1 MGFRRLLGNDQL
13 KQNLKNALSSGHIS
27 HFYLISGP
35 VGSGRHTL
43 ARLLAAAILC
53 QGHQKPCMNCSAC
66 RKILG
71 DNHPDFIT
79 VDDPEKKTVP
89 VDLIREA
96 RADIYIQPNESDHKI
111 YLFPRAQD
119 MGIPGQNALLKVLE
133 EPPKYGVFILIA
145 DNPESLLPTVRSR
158 CTPLHLQPLSE
169 SILLQALA
177 AEFPA
182 ASQEDLHA
190 AAIRS
195 CGFLGQAKKLLDG
208 STAVTPQTESFVKSF
223 SQRNPLLLTQ
233 TLVPMEKWKRD
244 QLIPI
249 LQQWLELLEGA
260 LACRAGMPGID
271 PLSRTLSAGRSSQD
285 LMQAISHLQK
295 TIEYAQG
302 NVSVAAICGYLS
314 WALR

>member
-13 KQNLKNALSSGHIS
+13 KQNLTNALHSGHIS

-35 VGSGRHTL
+35 AGSGRHTL
-43 ARLLAAAILC
+43 AKLLAAAILC
-53 QGHQKPCMNCSAC
+53 QGQPKPCMNCSAC
-66 RKILG
+66 RKVMA
-71 DNHPDFIT
+71 NTHPDFIT
-79 VDDPEKKTVP
+79 INDPTHKTIP
-89 VDLIREA
+89 VDLIRDM
-96 RADIYIQPNESDHKI
+96 RDDLFIRPNESMWKI
-111 YLFPRAQD
+111 YMIDQEMLP
-119 MGIPGQNALLKVLE
+119 PSQNALLKVLE

-169 SILLQALA
+169 DALMRA
-177 AEFPA
+177 LEKEFPT
-182 ASQEDLHA
+182 ASGEDLRA

-208 STAVTPQTESFVKSF
+208 SLSVPPQTENFVKSF
-223 SQRNPLLLTQ
+223 SQKDPLLLVQ
-233 TLVPMEKWKRD
+233 TLAPLEKWKRE
-244 QLIPI
+244 QLLPL

-260 LACRAGMPGID
+260 LACRAGMPGVD
-271 PLSRTLSAGRSSQD
+271 PLSRTLSANRTSQD
-285 LMQAISHLQK
+285 LMQAISSLQK
-295 TIEYAQG
+295 AIEYAQG

>member
-13 KQNLKNALSSGHIS
+13 KQNLTNALHSGHIS

-35 VGSGRHTL
+35 AGSGRHTL
-43 ARLLAAAILC
+43 AKLLAAAILC
-53 QGHQKPCMNCSAC
+53 QGQPKPCMNCSAC
-66 RKILG
+66 RKVMA
-71 DNHPDFIT
+71 NTHPDFIT
-79 VDDPEKKTVP
+79 INDPTHKTIP
-89 VDLIREA
+89 VDLIRDM
-96 RADIYIQPNESDHKI
+96 RDDLFIRPNESMWKI
-111 YLFPRAQD
+111 YMIDQEMLP
-119 MGIPGQNALLKVLE
+119 PSQNALLKVLE

-169 SILLQALA
+169 DALMQALEK
-177 AEFPA
+177 EFPT
-182 ASQEDLHA
+182 ASGEDLRA

-208 STAVTPQTESFVKSF
+208 SLSVPPQTENFVKSF
-223 SQRNPLLLTQ
+223 SQKDPLLLVQ
-233 TLVPMEKWKRD
+233 TLAPLEKWKRE
-244 QLIPI
+244 QLLPL

-260 LACRAGMPGID
+260 LACRAGMPGVD
-271 PLSRTLSAGRSSQD
+271 PLSRTLSANRTSQD
-285 LMQAISHLQK
+285 LMQAISSLQK
-295 TIEYAQG
+295 AIEYAQG

>member
-13 KQNLKNALSSGHIS
+13 KQNLTNALHSGHIS

-35 VGSGRHTL
+35 AGSGRHTL
-43 ARLLAAAILC
+43 AKLLAAAILC
-53 QGHQKPCMNCSAC
+53 QGQPKPCMNCSAC
-66 RKILG
+66 RKVMA
-71 DNHPDFIT
+71 NTHPDFIT
-79 VDDPEKKTVP
+79 INDPTHKTIP
-89 VDLIREA
+89 VDLIRDM
-96 RADIYIQPNESDHKI
+96 RDDLFIRPNESMWKI
-111 YLFPRAQD
+111 YMIDQEMLP
-119 MGIPGQNALLKVLE
+119 PSQNALLKVLE

-169 SILLQALA
+169 DALMQALEK
-177 AEFPA
+177 EFPT
-182 ASQEDLHA
+182 ASGEDLRA

-208 STAVTPQTESFVKSF
+208 SLSVPPQTENFVKSF
-223 SQRNPLLLTQ
+223 SQKDPLLLVQ
-233 TLVPMEKWKRD
+233 TLAPLEKWKRE
-244 QLIPI
+244 QLLPL

-260 LACRAGMPGID
+260 LACRAGMPGVD
-271 PLSRTLSAGRSSQD
+271 PLSRTLSANRTSQD
-285 LMQAISHLQK
+285 LMQAISSLQK
-295 TIEYAQG
+295 SIEYAQG

>member
-13 KQNLKNALSSGHIS
+13 KQNLTNALHSGHIS

-35 VGSGRHTL
+35 AGSGRHTL
-43 ARLLAAAILC
+43 AKLLAAAILC
-53 QGHQKPCMNCSAC
+53 QGQPKPCMNCSAC
-66 RKILG
+66 RKVMA
-71 DNHPDFIT
+71 NTHPDFIT
-79 VDDPEKKTVP
+79 INDPTHKTIP
-89 VDLIREA
+89 VDLIRDM
-96 RADIYIQPNESDHKI
+96 RDDLFIRPNESMWKI
-111 YLFPRAQD
+111 YMIDQEMLP
-119 MGIPGQNALLKVLE
+119 PSQNALLKVLE

-169 SILLQALA
+169 DALMRA
-177 AEFPA
+177 LEKEFPT
-182 ASQEDLHA
+182 ASWEDLRA

-208 STAVTPQTESFVKSF
+208 SLSVPPQTENFVKSF
-223 SQRNPLLLTQ
+223 SQKDPLLLVQ
-233 TLVPMEKWKRD
+233 TLAPLEKWKRD
-244 QLIPI
+244 QLLPL

-260 LACRAGMPGID
+260 LACRAGMPGVD
-271 PLSRTLSAGRSSQD
+271 PLSRTLSANRTSQD
-285 LMQAISHLQK
+285 LMQAISSLQK
-295 TIEYAQG
+295 AIEYAQG

>member
-13 KQNLKNALSSGHIS
+13 KQNLTNALHSGHIS

-35 VGSGRHTL
+35 AGSGRHTL
-43 ARLLAAAILC
+43 AKLLAAAILC
-53 QGHQKPCMNCSAC
+53 QGHQKPCMACSAC
-66 RKILG
+66 RKVMV
-71 DNHPDFIT
+71 NTHPDFIT
-79 VDDPEKKTVP
+79 INDPTHKTIP
-89 VDLIREA
+89 VDLIRDM
-96 RADIYIQPNESDHKI
+96 RDDLFIRPNESMWKI
-111 YLFPRAQD
+111 YMIDQEMRTE
-119 MGIPGQNALLKVLE
+119 GQNALLKVLE

-158 CTPLHLQPLSE
+158 CTPLQLQPLSE
-169 SILLQALA
+169 DALIQALEK
-177 AEFPA
+177 EFPT
-182 ASQEDLHA
+182 ASGEDLRA

-208 STAVTPQTESFVKSF
+208 SVSVPPQTENFVKSF
-223 SQRNPLLLTQ
+223 SQKDPLLLVQ
-233 TLVPMEKWKRD
+233 TLVPLEKWKRD
-244 QLIPI
+244 QLLPL

-260 LACRAGMPGID
+260 LACRAGMPGVD
-271 PLSRTLSAGRSSQD
+271 PLSRTLSANRTSQD
-285 LMQAISHLQK
+285 LMQAVSCLQK

>member
-13 KQNLKNALSSGHIS
+13 KKNLTNALHSGHIS

-35 VGSGRHTL
+35 AGSGRHTL
-43 ARLLAAAILC
+43 AKLLAAAILC
-53 QGHQKPCMNCSAC
+53 QGHQKPCMACSAC
-66 RKILG
+66 RKVMA
-71 DNHPDFIT
+71 NTHPDFIT
-79 VDDPEKKTVP
+79 INDPTHKTIP
-89 VDLIREA
+89 VDLIRDM
-96 RADIYIQPNESDHKI
+96 RDDLFIRPNESMWKI
-111 YLFPRAQD
+111 YMIDQEMLP
-119 MGIPGQNALLKVLE
+119 PSQNALLKVLE

-169 SILLQALA
+169 DALIQALEK
-177 AEFPA
+177 EFPT
-182 ASQEDLHA
+182 ASGENLRA

-208 STAVTPQTESFVKSF
+208 SVSVPPQTENFVKSF
-223 SQRNPLLLTQ
+223 SQKDPLLLVQ
-233 TLVPMEKWKRD
+233 TLAPLEKWKRD
-244 QLIPI
+244 QLIPL

-260 LACRAGMPGID
+260 LACRAGMPGVD
-271 PLSRTLSAGRSSQD
+271 PLSRTLSANRTSQD
-285 LMQAISHLQK
+285 LMQAVSCLQK
-295 TIEYAQG
+295 AIEYAQG

>member
-13 KQNLKNALSSGHIS
+13 KQNLTNALHSGHIS

-35 VGSGRHTL
+35 AGSGRHTL
-43 ARLLAAAILC
+43 AKLLAAAILC
-53 QGHQKPCMNCSAC
+53 QGQPKPCMNCSAC
-66 RKILG
+66 RKVMA
-71 DNHPDFIT
+71 NTHPDFIT
-79 VDDPEKKTVP
+79 INDPTHKTIP
-89 VDLIREA
+89 VDLIRDM
-96 RADIYIQPNESDHKI
+96 RDDLFIRPNESMWKI
-111 YLFPRAQD
+111 YMIDQEMLP
-119 MGIPGQNALLKVLE
+119 PSQNALLKVLE

-169 SILLQALA
+169 DALMRA
-177 AEFPA
+177 LEKEFPT
-182 ASQEDLHA
+182 ASGEDLRA

-195 CGFLGQAKKLLDG
+195 CGFLGQAKNLLDG
-208 STAVTPQTESFVKSF
+208 SLSVPPQTENFVKSF
-223 SQRNPLLLTQ
+223 SQKDPLLLVQ
-233 TLVPMEKWKRD
+233 TLAPLEKWKRE
-244 QLIPI
+244 QLLPL

-260 LACRAGMPGID
+260 LACRAGMPGVD
-271 PLSRTLSAGRSSQD
+271 PLSRTLSANRTSQD
-285 LMQAISHLQK
+285 LMQAISSLQK

>member
-13 KQNLKNALSSGHIS
+13 KQNLTNALHSGHIS

-35 VGSGRHTL
+35 AGSGRHTL
-43 ARLLAAAILC
+43 AKLLAAAILC
-53 QGHQKPCMNCSAC
+53 QGQPKPCMNCSAC
-66 RKILG
+66 RKVMA
-71 DNHPDFIT
+71 NTHPDFIT
-79 VDDPEKKTVP
+79 INDPTHKTIP
-89 VDLIREA
+89 VDLIRDM
-96 RADIYIQPNESDHKI
+96 RDDLFIRPNESMWKI
-111 YLFPRAQD
+111 YMIDQEMLP
-119 MGIPGQNALLKVLE
+119 PSQNALLKVLE

-169 SILLQALA
+169 DALMQALEK
-177 AEFPA
+177 EFPT
-182 ASQEDLHA
+182 ASGEDLRA

-208 STAVTPQTESFVKSF
+208 SSSVPPQTENFVKSF
-223 SQRNPLLLTQ
+223 SQKDPLLLVQ
-233 TLVPMEKWKRD
+233 TLAPLEKWKRD
-244 QLIPI
+244 QLLPL

-260 LACRAGMPGID
+260 LACRAGMPGVD
-271 PLSRTLSAGRSSQD
+271 PLSRTLSANRTSQD
-285 LMQAISHLQK
+285 LMQAISSLQK
-295 TIEYAQG
+295 SIEYAQG

>member
-13 KQNLKNALSSGHIS
+13 KQNSTNALHSGHIS

-35 VGSGRHTL
+35 AGSGRHTL
-43 ARLLAAAILC
+43 AKLLAAAILC
-53 QGHQKPCMNCSAC
+53 QGQPKPCMNCSAC
-66 RKILG
+66 RKVMA
-71 DNHPDFIT
+71 NTHPDFIT
-79 VDDPEKKTVP
+79 INDPTHKTIP
-89 VDLIREA
+89 VDLIRDM
-96 RADIYIQPNESDHKI
+96 RDDLFIRPNESMWKI
-111 YLFPRAQD
+111 YMIDQEMLP
-119 MGIPGQNALLKVLE
+119 PSQNALLKVLE

-169 SILLQALA
+169 DALMQALEK
-177 AEFPA
+177 EFPT
-182 ASQEDLHA
+182 ASGEDLRA

-208 STAVTPQTESFVKSF
+208 SLSVPPQTENFVKSF
-223 SQRNPLLLTQ
+223 SQKDPLLLVQ
-233 TLVPMEKWKRD
+233 TLAPLEKWKRD
-244 QLIPI
+244 QLLPL

-260 LACRAGMPGID
+260 LACRAGMPGVD
-271 PLSRTLSAGRSSQD
+271 PLSRTLSANRTSQD
-285 LMQAISHLQK
+285 LMQAISSLQK

>member
-13 KQNLKNALSSGHIS
+13 KQNLTNALHSGHIS

-35 VGSGRHTL
+35 AGSGRHTL
-43 ARLLAAAILC
+43 AKLLAAAILC
-53 QGHQKPCMNCSAC
+53 QGQPKPCMNCSAC
-66 RKILG
+66 RKVMA
-71 DNHPDFIT
+71 NTHPDFIT
-79 VDDPEKKTVP
+79 INDPTHKTIP
-89 VDLIREA
+89 VDLIRDM
-96 RADIYIQPNESDHKI
+96 RDDLFIRPNESMWKI
-111 YLFPRAQD
+111 YMIDQEMLP
-119 MGIPGQNALLKVLE
+119 PSQNALLKVLE

-169 SILLQALA
+169 DALMQALEK
-177 AEFPA
+177 EFPT
-182 ASQEDLHA
+182 ASGEDLRA

-208 STAVTPQTESFVKSF
+208 SLSVPPQTENFVKSF
-223 SQRNPLLLTQ
+223 SQKDPLLLVQ
-233 TLVPMEKWKRD
+233 TLAPLEKWKRD
-244 QLIPI
+244 QLLPL

-260 LACRAGMPGID
+260 LACRAGMPGVD
-271 PLSRTLSAGRSSQD
+271 PLSRTLSANRTSQD
-285 LMQAISHLQK
+285 LMQAISSLQK
-295 TIEYAQG
+295 AIEYAQG

>member
-13 KQNLKNALSSGHIS
+13 KQNLTNALHSGHIS

-35 VGSGRHTL
+35 AGSGRHTL
-43 ARLLAAAILC
+43 AKLLAAAILC
-53 QGHQKPCMNCSAC
+53 QGQPKPCMNCSAC
-66 RKILG
+66 RKVMA
-71 DNHPDFIT
+71 NTHPDFIT
-79 VDDPEKKTVP
+79 INDPTHKTIP
-89 VDLIREA
+89 VDLIRDM
-96 RADIYIQPNESDHKI
+96 RDDLFIRPNESMWKI
-111 YLFPRAQD
+111 YMIDQEMLP
-119 MGIPGQNALLKVLE
+119 PSQNALLKVLE

-169 SILLQALA
+169 DALMRA
-177 AEFPA
+177 LEKEFPT
-182 ASQEDLHA
+182 ASWEDLRA

-208 STAVTPQTESFVKSF
+208 SLSVPPQTENFVKSF
-223 SQRNPLLLTQ
+223 SQKDPLLFVQ
-233 TLVPMEKWKRD
+233 TLAPLEKWKRD
-244 QLIPI
+244 QLLPL

-260 LACRAGMPGID
+260 LACRAGMPGVD
-271 PLSRTLSAGRSSQD
+271 PLSRTLSANRTSQD
-285 LMQAISHLQK
+285 LMQAISSLQK
-295 TIEYAQG
+295 AIEYAQG